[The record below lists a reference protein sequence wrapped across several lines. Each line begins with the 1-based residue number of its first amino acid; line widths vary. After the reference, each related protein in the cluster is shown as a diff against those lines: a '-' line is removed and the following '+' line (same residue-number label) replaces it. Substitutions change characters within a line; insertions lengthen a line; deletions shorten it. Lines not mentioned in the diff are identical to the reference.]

1 MDQKIG
7 GGPVIKFRTGTE
19 KGIIFII
26 ARKSSEKGFFVDRF
40 GELCHILDASYIYL
54 RTSAVF
60 PWFDVVVHYT
70 RSRSVSIWS
79 SIVYIVFV
87 RFFSSIPK
95 IYHDDHGGTNV

>member
-19 KGIIFII
+19 KGIIFIT

-60 PWFDVVVHYT
+60 PWFDVVV
-70 RSRSVSIWS
+70 RSLHTITLCFDLEFHC
-79 SIVYIVFV
+79 VY
-87 RFFSSIPK
+87 RFRTFLLFYPENLS
-95 IYHDDHGGTNV
+95 